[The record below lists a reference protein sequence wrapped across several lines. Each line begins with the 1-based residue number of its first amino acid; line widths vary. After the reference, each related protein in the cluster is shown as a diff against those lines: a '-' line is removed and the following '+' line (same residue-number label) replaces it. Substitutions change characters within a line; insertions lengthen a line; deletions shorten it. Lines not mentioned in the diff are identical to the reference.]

1 MSLRQNKR
9 KPNRITHVKRLA
21 SEDVDGGFT
30 GWTIDKTKT
39 KGVRCME
46 LDTIPGHFAT
56 TSAMPNIRG
65 KCPHDRQRYYCK
77 DCGGKGICEHGRQR
91 SRCKECGGPAICE
104 HGRRRSECKKCGGAL
119 ICEHG
124 RVRSKC
130 KECGGASICEHARRR
145 SQCTVCGGAQRV

>member
-46 LDTIPGHFAT
+46 LDTIPGHF
-56 TSAMPNIRG
+56 
-65 KCPHDRQRYYCK
+65 
-77 DCGGKGICEHGRQR
+77 
-91 SRCKECGGPAICE
+91 
-104 HGRRRSECKKCGGAL
+104 
-119 ICEHG
+119 
-124 RVRSKC
+124 
-130 KECGGASICEHARRR
+130 
-145 SQCTVCGGAQRV
+145 

>member
-9 KPNRITHVKRLA
+9 KPNTIIHVKKLA
-21 SEDVDGGFT
+21 SEDVDGGFK
-30 GWTIDKTKT
+30 GWKIDKTKT
-39 KGVRCME
+39 KGVRSME
-46 LDTIPGHFAT
+46 FDTFTGHFAT

-91 SRCKECGGPAICE
+91 SRCKECGGSAFCE
-104 HGRRRSECKKCGGAL
+104 HGRRRSQCKECGGSE

-124 RVRSKC
+124 RVRNKC
-130 KECGGASICEHARRR
+130 KECRA
-145 SQCTVCGGAQRV
+145 V

>member
-30 GWTIDKTKT
+30 GWTTDETKT

-56 TSAMPNIRG
+56 TSAMPNNTG
-65 KCPHDRQRYYCK
+65 KCPHGRQRYYCK

-91 SRCKECGGPAICE
+91 SRCKECGG
-104 HGRRRSECKKCGGAL
+104 
-119 ICEHG
+119 
-124 RVRSKC
+124 
-130 KECGGASICEHARRR
+130 ASICEHSHVRYRCKECKPNKGARSR
-145 SQCTVCGGAQRV
+145 